1 MNGSIRRPRFG
12 RFIGTGVVLGFL
24 AAVILGQLGRATTQ
38 YSGGAVVLY
47 LGLLL
52 GLVGGLA
59 GGVVAILLDRN
70 AERTARRDAASR
82 AGGGT
87 GA

>member
-1 MNGSIRRPRFG
+1 MRRPRFG
-12 RFIGTGVVLGFL
+12 RFIGTGVALGFL
-24 AAVILGQLGRATTQ
+24 AAVVLGQLGRSTTQ

-59 GGVVAILLDRN
+59 GGVVAILLERN
-70 AERTARRDAASR
+70 AERTARREAASGP
-82 AGGGT
+82 GGG

>member
-1 MNGSIRRPRFG
+1 MRRPRFG
-12 RFIGTGVVLGFL
+12 RFIGTGVVLGFV
-24 AAVILGQLGRATTQ
+24 AAVVLGQLGRSTPQ

-59 GGVVAILLDRN
+59 GGVVAILLDRG
-70 AERTARRDAASR
+70 AERAARAARPDPSAGPDAEGSA
-82 AGGGT
+82 
-87 GA
+87 